1 MLTTA
6 SEAGPEAGRRGVA
19 RPGWRLVTVA
29 VVALVTGAVL
39 ATATGLASSGS
50 GFGSDRPTDIG
61 ETVIATVDGEPVY
74 GVEVGQFVRP
84 LAPWVGV
91 KPPADPIDTALSDA
105 ILVRLLVAE
114 ARRQG
119 ITAPSGPRSVV
130 DAQLYQALVDREMA
144 RQGIR
149 AETVTSDQALAF
161 LQEHR
166 DRLARFRSARVAAV
180 VVTDRRLAEQLLPE
194 VARATD
200 AEFRELVTRHS
211 VDSASRASGGHLAEV
226 GATPTGVPVAVGR
239 IAVAVRHSGEV
250 GLADTGDGR
259 YWVVRVTD
267 VRLDPMPWNAKTEQR
282 VRQLMVQERRDVLM
296 AELERRLRPQANV
309 KIDMGALGRFRAEA
323 AGTTPASGAD

>member
-6 SEAGPEAGRRGVA
+6 GEAGLETGRRGVA
-19 RPGWRLVTVA
+19 RSGWRPVTVA

-50 GFGSDRPTDIG
+50 GKPTDIG

-91 KPPADPIDTALSDA
+91 KPPADPIDTALRDA

-119 ITAPSGPRSVV
+119 ITAPSGPRGVV
-130 DAQLYQALVDREMA
+130 DAQLYQGLIDREMA

-149 AETVTSDQALAF
+149 AEAITSDQARAF

-166 DRLARFRSARVAAV
+166 DRLARFRSARVAAI
-180 VVTDRRLAEQLLPE
+180 VVTDRRHAEQLLPE
-194 VARATD
+194 AALATD
-200 AEFRELVTRHS
+200 TEFRELVARHS
-211 VDSASRASGGHLAEV
+211 VDSTSRASGGYLAEV

-239 IAVAVRHSGEV
+239 IAVAVRHSGAV

-267 VRLDPMPWNAKTEQR
+267 VHLDPMPWNAKTEQR

-296 AELERRLRPQANV
+296 AELEQRLRPQANV
-309 KIDMGALGRFRAEA
+309 KIDMEALGRFRAEA
-323 AGTTPASGAD
+323 AGATPAAGAG